1 MRIESLVLIDYPKFP
16 EENGQLSVF
25 QAGNGIP
32 YNIKRVFTVLA
43 NNGDIRGDHAHIGC
57 SQILICLTGE
67 IKLTCDD
74 GQGNKRTFMLT
85 PQSKG
90 VLIPPKIWAIQEYL
104 ADQAVLM
111 VICDQEYDPADYLRD
126 YESFIKVIKAES

>member
-1 MRIESLVLIDYPKFP
+1 MSIESLKLIEYPNFP

-25 QAGNGIP
+25 QTGNEIP

-43 NNGDIRGDHAHIGC
+43 NNGDIRGDHAHIAC
-57 SQILICLTGE
+57 TQILICLAGE

-74 GQGNKRTFMLT
+74 GMGNKPTFILNR
-85 PQSKG
+85 QSKG

-104 ADQAVLM
+104 ADQSVLM
-111 VICDQEYDPADYLRD
+111 VICDQVYDPTDYIRD
-126 YESFIKVIKAES
+126 YKSFLKVIKG